1 MDTAINYWAILACG
15 AVSMLI
21 GFVWYGPMFGK
32 QWMALTG
39 MTQADIEA
47 AQKDPSKMY
56 RSYAV
61 TFIGALVM
69 AFVLSRGIAFGNAY
83 LGSSSVSTALISAF
97 WFWVGFIAPVLMGP
111 VLWEKK
117 PWVFWTISAGYY
129 LVLMLVMATILSIW
143 P

>member
-1 MDTAINYWAILACG
+1 MDTAVNYWAILACG

-21 GFVWYGPMFGK
+21 GFVWYGPLFGK
-32 QWMALTG
+32 QWMAMVGL
-39 MTQADIEA
+39 TQADVEA

-56 RSYAV
+56 KSYGIMFV
-61 TFIGALVM
+61 GALVM

-83 LGSSSVSTALISAF
+83 LGSSSTGSALISAF
-97 WFWVGFIAPVLMGP
+97 WFWFGFMAPVLLGP

-117 PWVFWTISAGYY
+117 PWKFWALNAGYY
-129 LVLMLVMATILSIW
+129 LVLMLVMATIISIW